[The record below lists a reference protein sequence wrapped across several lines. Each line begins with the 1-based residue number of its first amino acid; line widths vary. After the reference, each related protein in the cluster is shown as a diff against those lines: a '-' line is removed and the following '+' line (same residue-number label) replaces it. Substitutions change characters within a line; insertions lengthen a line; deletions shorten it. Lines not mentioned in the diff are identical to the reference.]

1 MITKQL
7 TLTLALTA
15 ACLTAQEEQSMGAR
29 FEAMVAR
36 YIEEFP
42 ALSPASATGLG
53 DHRYDTALD
62 EVVDSA
68 EFPGA
73 PGEIRTPL
81 VAALPLV
88 TRSSLATPPQVR
100 SPGSSLMPT

>member
-15 ACLTAQEEQSMGAR
+15 ACLTARGEQSMDAR
-29 FEAMVAR
+29 FEAIAAR

-42 ALSPASATGLG
+42 ALSPVSATGLG

-62 EVVDSA
+62 EVSG
-68 EFPGA
+68 GA
-73 PGEIRTPL
+73 I
-81 VAALPLV
+81 A
-88 TRSSLATPPQVR
+88 
-100 SPGSSLMPT
+100 SPIES